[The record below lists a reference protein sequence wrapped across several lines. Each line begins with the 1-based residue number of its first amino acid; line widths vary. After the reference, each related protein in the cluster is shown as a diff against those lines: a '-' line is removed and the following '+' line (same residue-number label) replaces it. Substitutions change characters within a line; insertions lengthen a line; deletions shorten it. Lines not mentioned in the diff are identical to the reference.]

1 MIEVTVFQ
9 NLIVLPGHQGSFKS
23 LKMPFWMILSAKK
36 EVVGHFLDYGLLNR
50 LDIAYCDTTEC
61 FPALTFS
68 PPLRMTHRE
77 IDDRD

>member
-1 MIEVTVFQ
+1 
-9 NLIVLPGHQGSFKS
+9 
-23 LKMPFWMILSAKK
+23 MILSAKK
-36 EVVGHFLDYGLLNR
+36 EVVGHFLDFGLLNR